1 MIKIKIK
8 ILIIIILFIILFLFY
23 FTRKPVRVNKDNHIL
38 VSPCDGTVMSVNG
51 RNISIF
57 LSVFD
62 IHWQYAPINSVI
74 KDIEIIHGKHNMAFN
89 PSSEHNAGVKVTFN
103 SILGDIIVTQRVG
116 FFVRR
121 IKNNIN
127 IGDNVKQ
134 SDPYGIIMF
143 GSRVDIVLPDNLHC
157 ILKKGDK
164 VIGGVTS
171 LIKV

>member
-1 MIKIKIK
+1 MRKIITIVKI
-8 ILIIIILFIILFLFY
+8 ILLLIIIIILFLLY
-23 FTRKPVRVNKDNHIL
+23 FTRKPLRINKDNNII
-38 VSPCDGTVMSVNG
+38 VSPCDGTVMHVNG
-51 RNISIF
+51 KNISIF

-62 IHWQYAPINSVI
+62 VHWQFSPINSVI
-74 KDIEIIHGKHNMAFN
+74 KDIEIIHGKYNMAFD
-89 PSSEHNAGVKVTFN
+89 PSSDHNAGVKVTF
-103 SILGDIIVTQRVG
+103 SSELGDIIVTQRVG

-127 IGDNVKQ
+127 IGDNVEQ

-164 VIGGVTS
+164 VIGGETP
-171 LIKV
+171 LI